1 MPQPRLL
8 LIDDEPALADY
19 LASAARTCGF
29 DPIVTQRDDEFRETF
44 IARRPEMVALDLGM
58 PVDGVE
64 LTRFL
69 ADQDY
74 RGPVLIVSGFDRRVL
89 EFGVSTGG
97 SARTQYGGSGRK
109 TRAPRG
115 AGRAALQVKSDIGP
129 VSPAAE
135 LQLIDGLQ
143 RALDDQQL
151 HMVYQP
157 KVSLRDGGLRQVEAL
172 VRWQD
177 PELGAV
183 KPSHFVPLAEEHGLI
198 DELTQWGLRR
208 ILRQWIDWRD
218 QGLDTCIAFNISA
231 LSLQH
236 LDFPD
241 LVERMCRALD
251 VPTDRLVLELT
262 EGATQPLVKLMDAL
276 TRFRIKGIGLAIDDF
291 GTGYSSLMQLRQ
303 LPFTEVKIDQAFVAD
318 LPYSRDSRLI
328 IQAVTDLAH
337 GLGLTTTA
345 EGVETIEQLRI
356 IRELGCDCVQG
367 YLVSAPLDPKALK
380 PWIQKFRRAWPAM
393 IAEEKLALWGDV
405 ETDPLSERQI

>member
-1 MPQPRLL
+1 M
-8 LIDDEPALADY
+8 
-19 LASAARTCGF
+19 
-29 DPIVTQRDDEFRETF
+29 
-44 IARRPEMVALDLGM
+44 
-58 PVDGVE
+58 
-64 LTRFL
+64 
-69 ADQDY
+69 
-74 RGPVLIVSGFDRRVL
+74 
-89 EFGVSTGG
+89 
-97 SARTQYGGSGRK
+97 
-109 TRAPRG
+109 
-115 AGRAALQVKSDIGP
+115 
-129 VSPAAE
+129 SPAAE
-135 LQLIDGLQ
+135 LQLVDGLK
-143 RALDDQQL
+143 RALQKQQL

-183 KPSHFVPLAEEHGLI
+183 KPSHFIPLAEEHGLI

-208 ILRQWIDWRD
+208 ILRQWIDWRE
-218 QGLDTCIAFNISA
+218 QGLDTSIAFNISA

-241 LVERMCRALD
+241 LVERMCRALG
-251 VPTDRLVLELT
+251 VPSDRLVLELT

-318 LPYSRDSRLI
+318 VPYSRDSRLI

-337 GLGLTTTA
+337 GLGLSTTA
-345 EGVETIEQLRI
+345 EGVETIDQLRI

-367 YLVSAPLDPKALK
+367 YLVSAPLEPKALK
-380 PWIQKFRRAWPAM
+380 SWIHKFRRAWPAM
-393 IAEEKLALWGDV
+393 IADEKLALWGDV
-405 ETDPLSERQI
+405 EADPLGEWQI